1 MWRDSKLFLIKD
13 LFSRI
18 IQITCTNIYIGS
30 YVHPITC
37 TFEITCSRNLF
48 EGEDA
53 IGISILKNY
62 WNQTNME
69 SFYESCRDVSFPQT
83 NGKVVED
90 LLCDGNSGEDCDARI
105 WLNYQGSTS
114 NGFAPYD
121 MIFIPTHYDEN
132 ETLID
137 FENKTIAEIDIKP
150 VSARVFSCSEDGFPH
165 SNRSTRTK
173 TLIRHN

>member
-1 MWRDSKLFLIKD
+1 M
-13 LFSRI
+13 
-18 IQITCTNIYIGS
+18 YM
-30 YVHPITC
+30 TC
-37 TFEITCSRNLF
+37 TFDRTCSRNLF

-90 LLCDGNSGEDCDARI
+90 LLCDGNSGKDCDARI

-121 MIFIPTHYDEN
+121 MIFIPTHYDVN

-137 FENKTIAEIDIKP
+137 FENKTIAEIDIEP
-150 VSARVFSCSEDGFPH
+150 VSARVFSCSEEGFPQ
-165 SNRSTRTK
+165 
-173 TLIRHN
+173 

>member
-1 MWRDSKLFLIKD
+1 MCVRSRVLTWTFDHMYVHVH
-13 LFSRI
+13 RI
-18 IQITCTNIYIGS
+18 ICTRYSITN
-30 YVHPITC
+30 
-37 TFEITCSRNLF
+37 TFEKTCSRNLF
-48 EGEDA
+48 KGEDA

-150 VSARVFSCSEDGFPH
+150 VSARVFSCSKDGFL
-165 SNRSTRTK
+165 S
-173 TLIRHN
+173 